1 MMKILSS
8 KYMSLACAMLNTAL
22 AVDSL
27 SRGQWGWFILTAGLA
42 GYCFGNYARKSDD
55 L

>member
-1 MMKILSS
+1 MMKILGS

-27 SRGQWGWFILTAGLA
+27 SRGQWMWFVVTAGFA
-42 GYCFGNYARKSDD
+42 GYCFGNYIKKSDD
-55 L
+55 